1 MASLQETKSRL
12 TSVSTTKKI
21 TKAMQLVATAKLRK
35 AKSNLESIQDY
46 YTSVY
51 ETFQKLL
58 NNVSDVK
65 KLFPQETKKSTLHII
80 ITSDIGLCG
89 GYNSNVLKLLKSDI
103 KSSDKVIVLGNKGI
117 SHLKAVG
124 INSFKEFPSVG
135 DEPNYDYAS
144 GIGQEAISQFL
155 SGEVETVK
163 LIHTKFIN
171 SVTFEAKR
179 TQLLPIE
186 KPKNNEVDSVQKMKV
201 MTEFEPSAEIV
212 LKKSIP
218 LYVSA
223 MIFGSMVESKV
234 SEMSSRRTAMENATD
249 NAEELIKKLNLE
261 YNRARQAAITQELS
275 EIVGGSEAQ

>member
-35 AKSNLESIQDY
+35 AKSNLESIQEY

-65 KLFPQETKKSTLHII
+65 KLFPQNAKESTLHIV
-80 ITSDIGLCG
+80 ITSDLGLCG

-103 KSSDKVIVLGNKGI
+103 KPSDKIIVLGNKGI
-117 SHLKAVG
+117 SHLGAVA
-124 INSFKEFPSVG
+124 IPTFKEYASVG

-144 GIGQEAISQFL
+144 GIGQEAISQYL
-155 SGEVETVK
+155 AGEVNKVK

-171 SVTFEAKR
+171 SVTFEAES

-186 KPKNNEVDSVQKMKV
+186 KPQNSETEAPQTVKV
-201 MTEFEPSAEIV
+201 MTEFEPSPEIV

-261 YNRARQAAITQELS
+261 YNRARQAAITQEIS

>member
-12 TSVSTTKKI
+12 QSIGTTKKI

-35 AKSNLESIQDY
+35 AKSNLESIQEY
-46 YTSVY
+46 YTAVY

-58 NNVSDVK
+58 NSVSDVK
-65 KLFPQETKKSTLHII
+65 KLFPQNAEESTLYIV
-80 ITSDIGLCG
+80 ITSDLGLCG
-89 GYNSNVLKLLKSDI
+89 GYNSNVLKMLKADW
-103 KSSDKVIVLGNKGI
+103 KKSDKVIILGNKGI
-117 SHLKAVG
+117 SHLKAIG
-124 INSFKEFPSVG
+124 KQAFKEYSSVG

-144 GIGQEAISQFL
+144 GVGQEAIAQFL
-155 SGEVETVK
+155 SGKINKVK

-171 SVTFEAKR
+171 SVTFEAKT

-186 KPKNNEVDSVQKMKV
+186 KPEGVENSSNGISAV
-201 MTEFEPSAEIV
+201 TEFEPSPEVV

-249 NAEELIKKLNLE
+249 NANELIKKLDLE
-261 YNRARQAAITQELS
+261 YNRARQAAITQEIS

>member
-12 TSVSTTKKI
+12 TSIGTTKKI
-21 TKAMQLVATAKLRK
+21 TKAMQLVASAKLRK
-35 AKSNLESIQDY
+35 AKSNLESIQEY

-65 KLFPQETKKSTLHII
+65 KLFPQDAKESTLHII
-80 ITSDIGLCG
+80 ITSDLGLCG

-103 KSSDKVIVLGNKGI
+103 KPSDKVIVLGNKGI
-117 SHLKAVG
+117 SHLGAVA
-124 INSFKEFPSVG
+124 IPTFKEYASVG

-144 GIGQEAISQFL
+144 GIGQEAIAQYL
-155 SGEVETVK
+155 SGEVSKVK

-171 SVTFEAKR
+171 SVTFEAEC

-186 KPKNNEVDSVQKMKV
+186 KPKNSETEDIKTVKV
-201 MTEFEPSAEIV
+201 MTEFEPSPEIV
-212 LKKSIP
+212 LKRSIP

-261 YNRARQAAITQELS
+261 YNRARQAAITQEIS

>member
-35 AKSNLESIQDY
+35 AKSNLESIQEY

-65 KLFPQETKKSTLHII
+65 KLFPQNAKKSTLFIV
-80 ITSDIGLCG
+80 ITSDLGLCG
-89 GYNSNVLKLLKSDI
+89 GYNSNILKLLKADV
-103 KSSDKVIVLGNKGI
+103 KPSDKIIVLGNKGI
-117 SHLKAVG
+117 SHLGAVA
-124 INSFKEFPSVG
+124 IPTFKEYASVG

-144 GIGQEAISQFL
+144 GIGQEAISQYL
-155 SGEVETVK
+155 AGEVEKVK

-171 SVTFEAKR
+171 SVTFEAKC

-186 KPKNNEVDSVQKMKV
+186 KPQNSETKEVKTVKV
-201 MTEFEPSAEIV
+201 MTEFEPSPEIV

-261 YNRARQAAITQELS
+261 YNRARQAAITQEIS